1 MGVGDGIVTEGD
13 KVLKDPR
20 VRERVAEMHERKVP
34 FVEMIEE
41 LGLTRYLTPA
51 VKEVIENLPPEV
63 VEQIR
68 QSILSVIDSDDI
80 TEKEKPGVPVMP
92 IDCTLVDGD
101 PRGGARVSV
110 ADARVIRIRPA
121 AGA

>member
-20 VRERVAEMHERKVP
+20 VRKRVAEMHERKVP

-41 LGLTRYLTPA
+41 LGLTQYLTPA
-51 VKEVIENLPPEV
+51 VKEVIEGLPPDV

-68 QSILSVIDSDDI
+68 ESILSVIDSDDI
-80 TEKEKPGVPVMP
+80 KEKERPDVPVMP
-92 IDCTLVDGD
+92 IDCTLVGGD

-110 ADARVIRIRPA
+110 ADARVIRVRPA
-121 AGA
+121 TGA